1 VFSFGRTRQILGPGH
16 KARTRPVSAR
26 HEQIAF
32 IPAAH
37 PGYITLAAFDAN
49 QARLAECATAH
60 GADRK
65 AGPPREGPALLQ
77 GIIVCGRCGRRMTV
91 RYHLAHDGAELPT
104 YVCQHDKVQNSGPDC
119 QTIPG
124 AGIDTAIGHLLVDTL
139 TPLALETAFVVAD
152 ELAARADDADRLRA
166 TTVQR
171 AQYHAEQAR
180 RRYLAVDPTNR
191 LVADALEA
199 DWNNALRELAEATD
213 AYERAKATAAT
224 LPETQRQ
231 RITALAADFPT
242 LWNNPAT
249 PLREH
254 KRMVRLL
261 IEDVTIRRDKIITVH
276 IRLKGGQH
284 HTLTLPLPLASWQ
297 LRKTP
302 PDVVAAIDDLLN

>member
-1 VFSFGRTRQILGPGH
+1 
-16 KARTRPVSAR
+16 
-26 HEQIAF
+26 
-32 IPAAH
+32 
-37 PGYITLAAFDAN
+37 
-49 QARLAECATAH
+49 
-60 GADRK
+60 
-65 AGPPREGPALLQ
+65 
-77 GIIVCGRCGRRMTV
+77 MTV
-91 RYHLAHDGAELPT
+91 RYHARRGTHLPD
-104 YVCQHDKVQNSGPDC
+104 YICQHDGIRTATAIC
-119 QTIPG
+119 QAIPG